1 MTPLLFGF
9 GSVFL
14 QVFSSR
20 PVYVLFAGAAGLE
33 LEIGDD
39 DWGEAAETTFA
50 FGASVFD
57 VHAVIK
63 NDNANKIVINDF
75 ITLTSQKTIKSIVR
89 SRNIKRTSLGSVNYL
104 PANDRCDGPSIELP
118 SVKRRVL

>member
-39 DWGEAAETTFA
+39 AWGEAAETTFA

-57 VHAVIK
+57 VHPVIRHA
-63 NDNANKIVINDF
+63 NANKIAINDF
-75 ITLTSQKTIKSIVR
+75 ITLTSNTTIMCI
-89 SRNIKRTSLGSVNYL
+89 
-104 PANDRCDGPSIELP
+104 A
-118 SVKRRVL
+118 